1 MVRADQLSQVG
12 SRKGLR
18 ASPLCRLEIQ
28 QTQEPAVAGY
38 WANTAQSPEKALA
51 PKQVKTGA
59 FLKSTEEKKILEKML
74 DPRVIA
80 QSFTYFKDAPI
91 LKGKELGHKET
102 LGQSSLGEIGPA
114 GTFKDVNQ
122 NGSCGG
128 AHLEAHSVERA
139 NRSKPRRQ
147 NENIPQ
153 TALRKHGLQ
162 QGAKSSGEDIPRL
175 FWNH

>member
-1 MVRADQLSQVG
+1 MAQRSHMVRADQLSQVG

-59 FLKSTEEKKILEKML
+59 FLKSTEEKKILEQVL

-80 QSFTYFKDAPI
+80 QSFTYFKRCTYF
-91 LKGKELGHKET
+91 KRQG
-102 LGQSSLGEIGPA
+102 IG
-114 GTFKDVNQ
+114 TQRNI
-122 NGSCGG
+122 
-128 AHLEAHSVERA
+128 
-139 NRSKPRRQ
+139 RSKQPWWNRTSRDFQ
-147 NENIPQ
+147 RCKSEWKLWRSPLGS
-153 TALRKHGLQ
+153 TLCWTCQ
-162 QGAKSSGEDIPRL
+162 QK
-175 FWNH
+175 